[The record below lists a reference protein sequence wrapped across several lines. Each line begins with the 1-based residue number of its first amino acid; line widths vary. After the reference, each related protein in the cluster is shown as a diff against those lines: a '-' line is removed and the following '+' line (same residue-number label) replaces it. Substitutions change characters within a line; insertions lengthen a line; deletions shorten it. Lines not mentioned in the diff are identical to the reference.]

1 MFNLLK
7 ICFFIDLLSSDE
19 SSDTDD
25 PLNLELE
32 DAPYQRFWLPPDQI
46 EPLDRDTKVKNLR
59 SVLRRRFHQLSNLPD
74 NSPSPDLVLA
84 MTSAIRHDP
93 ICINQLVCQESD
105 FKPTFKRLITIIRL
119 KLFFFCLLEICKY
132 IVNYYFDKLLL
143 K

>member
-1 MFNLLK
+1 MFNLLTNF
-7 ICFFIDLLSSDE
+7 FFIDLVSSDA

-32 DAPYQRFWLPPDQI
+32 YAPYQRFWLPSDQI

-105 FKPTFKRLITIIRL
+105 FKPKFKRLIII
-119 KLFFFCLLEICKY
+119 I
-132 IVNYYFDKLLL
+132 
-143 K
+143 